1 MCCPTG
7 RRPYLKGLS
16 LENLAGGKG
25 IKTDNRGRVEVNG
38 QFQTSVPNI
47 YAIGDVIAGPM
58 LAHKVG
64 PPSLRPGFM
73 CESGKEEKG
82 KSMPVG
88 VGLWEALDSSMASRC
103 KSGKQAYPS
112 AVSLSK
118 PFKTPLSNV

>member
-1 MCCPTG
+1 MCCPIG

-64 PPSLRPGFM
+64 PSSFRPAYV
-73 CESGKEEKG
+73 CESGKQEERKVYA
-82 KSMPVG
+82 SRR
-88 VGLWEALDSSMASRC
+88 GLREALDSSMASRC
-103 KSGKQAYPS
+103 KSGKQAYQS
-112 AVSLSK
+112 AVFLSK
-118 PFKTPLSNV
+118 PFKTPLSTV